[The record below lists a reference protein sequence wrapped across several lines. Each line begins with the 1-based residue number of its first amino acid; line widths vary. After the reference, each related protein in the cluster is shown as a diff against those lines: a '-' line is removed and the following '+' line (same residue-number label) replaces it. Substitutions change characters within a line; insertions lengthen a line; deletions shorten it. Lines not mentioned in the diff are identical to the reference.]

1 MHACMHGTVATKYSR
16 IHAMAGRTRIPSPL
30 QNISVGCRGYA
41 RYFIRLYASW
51 AQQLD
56 NEMRITILAKA
67 NGNAKLERMR

>member
-16 IHAMAGRTRIPSPL
+16 IHAMTGHTRIPSPL

-56 NEMRITILAKA
+56 NETRITILAKA

>member
-1 MHACMHGTVATKYSR
+1 
-16 IHAMAGRTRIPSPL
+16 MAGHTRIPSPL

-56 NEMRITILAKA
+56 NETRITILAKA

>member
-1 MHACMHGTVATKYSR
+1 MHETVGTKYSR
-16 IHAMAGRTRIPSPL
+16 IHAMAGHTRILPPL

-56 NEMRITILAKA
+56 NETRILKA
-67 NGNAKLERMR
+67 NGNTKLERIR